1 MFLAAVK
8 TQLRSTSNMPPI
20 LARET
25 LYVYKLKTARQ
36 DAFKSQKVLF
46 TIMNVKEG
54 LSFLLQLQYFL
65 SFTSEAG

>member
-1 MFLAAVK
+1 
-8 TQLRSTSNMPPI
+8 MPPI

-54 LSFLLQLQYFL
+54 VSFLLQLQYFL
-65 SFTSEAG
+65 SFISEAG